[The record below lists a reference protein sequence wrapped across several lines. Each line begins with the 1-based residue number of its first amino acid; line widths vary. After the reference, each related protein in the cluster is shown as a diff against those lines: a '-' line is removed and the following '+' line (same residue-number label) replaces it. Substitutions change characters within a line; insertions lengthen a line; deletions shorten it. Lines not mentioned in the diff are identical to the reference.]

1 MYFTTGSIR
10 LGVRCGGLPAGQLL
24 VQLGLHLAELCQLVL
39 VLLHALLDG
48 LQLRRVLHTA
58 LGVNSRPD
66 MVLHL

>member
-10 LGVRCGGLPAGQLL
+10 LGVCCGGLPAGQLF

-48 LQLRRVLHTA
+48 LQLRRVLHA
-58 LGVNSRPD
+58 PLGVNTRLD
-66 MVLHL
+66 MLLDL